1 MKSLKTGQYKRAWP
15 LQEHLVKTLLFSFYL
30 KKKKKLRNIVKPGGK
45 KSSIQNYGGKNIT
58 VHVSSFIIK

>member
-30 KKKKKLRNIVKPGGK
+30 KKKKIKEYCETRREK
-45 KSSIQNYGGKNIT
+45 K
-58 VHVSSFIIK
+58 